1 MRIGEFAD
9 RCGLTV
15 RTIRFYHQLGILPRP
30 ELRGRTGWY
39 GQQHLDRLAFVR
51 RLQARGYSLA
61 AIGDM
66 VDNQIPTILQDGSS
80 ADPATAAWDDDGDP
94 TRVSLAQL
102 EAMVPVLAA
111 EPALVDA
118 MVTADLLVPADTGG
132 FEVPQPA
139 LLRAGISLVARGVP
153 VPVALDELSRLRS
166 ELGFIADRFAGIVQ
180 RDMLP
185 SEPADG
191 ASAAEAAVD
200 LLEHVWPA
208 VLVAVGRVLTDAM
221 QRAVLDRLVEAAQ
234 PDAAAP
240 SAAADGDPGRR

>member
-51 RLQARGYSLA
+51 RLQSRGYSLA
-61 AIGDM
+61 AITDM

-80 ADPATAAWDDDGDP
+80 ADPATAAWDAGDP

-111 EPALVDA
+111 EPALVEA
-118 MVTADLLVPADTGG
+118 MVAAELLVPAGSG
-132 FEVPQPA
+132 AFEVPQPA

-153 VPVALDELSRLRS
+153 VPVALDELSRLRA
-166 ELGFIADRFAGIVQ
+166 ELGVIADRFAGIVQ
-180 RDMLP
+180 RDLLP
-185 SEPADG
+185 SQPDG
-191 ASAAEAAVD
+191 ASTAEAAVD
-200 LLEHVWPA
+200 LVEHVWPA

-221 QRAVLDRLVEAAQ
+221 QHAVLDRLAEAAQ
-234 PDAAAP
+234 PDAVPP
-240 SAAADGDPGRR
+240 SDAAADRPGRR